1 MGTTLRQPSPFF
13 RGSRCSCK
21 KNLLLDIPGSRS
33 AKLTIVIVKYNIGT
47 SIYNLFFHPLSK
59 YRGPTIAS
67 ATRIPLT
74 YALICGEGP
83 KWIRIQH
90 EKYGNVVRIAPDE
103 LSYMA
108 TEGWR
113 DIYGSTPAA
122 KYGMKRSDD
131 FFAYFF
137 DKQSTEASIVS
148 ANEEGHRRLRKI
160 FSRAFSKPALAAQ
173 EPLITEKVDLLI
185 ENLKQASRAGKRV
198 NMVDMHCF
206 TVFDII
212 ADLMFGES
220 LHLLDDDNSPNASW
234 VRSVP
239 GYIAASICLG
249 AVAKFPI
256 VRMTLALFAPRLVAK
271 HYKEFLKST
280 SDKVDVRLALKEER
294 GDIIHFLTDP
304 NEKMC
309 LSRPEVDSAAVVLM
323 LAGSDTT
330 PSILCGLNYL
340 LLAHGEVLAKL
351 VEEIRS
357 SFTSDEDI
365 TLESVFKLEYL
376 GACIDEGFRVY
387 PAAPIGFPRDVPVG
401 GASIC
406 GSFVPGG
413 TTVYVTPLAAYT
425 SPSNFHNPEA
435 FIPERWLPQAEAKY
449 ASDKKAVVQPFSIGP
464 RDCLGKP

>member
-1 MGTTLRQPSPFF
+1 MTT
-13 RGSRCSCK
+13 
-21 KNLLLDIPGSRS
+21 D
-33 AKLTIVIVKYNIGT
+33 
-47 SIYNLFFHPLSK
+47 
-59 YRGPTIAS
+59 
-67 ATRIPLT
+67 
-74 YALICGEGP
+74 
-83 KWIRIQH
+83 
-90 EKYGNVVRIAPDE
+90 
-103 LSYMA
+103 
-108 TEGWR
+108 GWR
-113 DIYGSTPAA
+113 DIYGATPAA

-160 FSRAFSKPALAAQ
+160 FSRAFSKPALTAQ
-173 EPLITEKVDLLI
+173 EPLITEKVDHLI
-185 ENLKQASRAGKRV
+185 ANLKQASSAGKLV

-220 LHLLDDDNSPNASW
+220 LHLLDDEKSPNASW
-234 VRSVP
+234 VKSVP

-249 AVAKFPI
+249 ALAKFPI
-256 VRMTLALFAPRLVAK
+256 VRISLAVFAPRLVAK
-271 HYKEFLKST
+271 HYKKFLKCT
-280 SDKVDVRLALKEER
+280 SDKVDVRLSMKEER

-304 NEKMC
+304 SEKIC
-309 LSRPEVDSAAVVLM
+309 LSRPEVDSAAVALM

-340 LLAHGEVLAKL
+340 LLAHGAVLAKL
-351 VEEIRS
+351 AAEIRS
-357 SFTSDEDI
+357 SFKSDEEI
-365 TLESVFKLEYL
+365 TLESVFRLEYL

-387 PAAPIGFPRDVPVG
+387 PAAPIGLPREVPIG

-413 TTVYVTPLAAYT
+413 TTVYVTPLAAYF
-425 SPSNFHNPEA
+425 SPSNFYNPEA
-435 FIPERWLPQAEAKY
+435 FIPERWLPQAEEQY
-449 ASDKKAVVQPFSIGP
+449 ANDQKAVVQPFSIGP

>member
-1 MGTTLRQPSPFF
+1 M
-13 RGSRCSCK
+13 
-21 KNLLLDIPGSRS
+21 
-33 AKLTIVIVKYNIGT
+33 
-47 SIYNLFFHPLSK
+47 
-59 YRGPTIAS
+59 
-67 ATRIPLT
+67 
-74 YALICGEGP
+74 
-83 KWIRIQH
+83 QH
-90 EKYGNVVRIAPDE
+90 EKYGNVVRVAPDE
-103 LSYMA
+103 LSYM
-108 TEGWR
+108 TTDGWR
-113 DIYGSTPAA
+113 DIYGATPAA

-160 FSRAFSKPALAAQ
+160 FSRAFSKPALTAQ

-185 ENLKQASRAGKRV
+185 QNLKQAQSAGKVV

-220 LHLLDDDNSPNASW
+220 LHLLEDENSPNASW

-249 AVAKFPI
+249 ALAKFPI
-256 VRMTLALFAPRLVAK
+256 VRFTLSIFAPRIVAK
-271 HYKEFLKST
+271 HYKKFLKST
-280 SDKVDVRLALKEER
+280 SDKVDARLSLKEER

-304 NEKMC
+304 NEKMS

-340 LLAHGEVLAKL
+340 LLAHGAILAKL
-351 VEEIRS
+351 VQEIRS
-357 SFTSDEDI
+357 SFKSDEDI
-365 TLESVFKLEYL
+365 NLESVFKLEYL
-376 GACIDEGFRVY
+376 GACIDEAFRVY
-387 PAAPIGFPRDVPVG
+387 PAAPIGFPRDVPIG

-406 GSFVPGG
+406 GGFVPGG
-413 TTVYVTPLAAYT
+413 TIVYVTPLAAYF

-435 FIPERWLPQAEAKY
+435 YIPERWLPHAEPQY
-449 ASDKKAVVQPFSIGP
+449 ANDQKLVVQPFSIGP